1 MYESESIFSLLF
13 IVFTAV
19 GEWIDLVLKC
29 QQRSDERDEMD
40 TDDEYL
46 PTRPVRRLGSE
57 FLGKRTI
64 NAEQPCMEHALAN
77 DVDEEWICNCIR
89 HWNQSPSYELDG
101 EQLKLEMKKRGLGA
115 ILLSGKRMNKDNKW
129 NNNLNR
135 RVMGSEFL
143 GKRAVM
149 GSEFLGKRALG
160 SEFLGKRALG
170 SEFLGKR
177 ALGSEF
183 LGKRAMMGSEFL
195 GKRSNNAQ
203 EVDRSD

>member
-1 MYESESIFSLLF
+1 M
-13 IVFTAV
+13 A
-19 GEWIDLVLKC
+19 LKC
-29 QQRSDERDEMD
+29 QQHSDEGLASE
-40 TDDEYL
+40 EGHL
-46 PTRPVRRLGSE
+46 PVRPVRALGSE
-57 FLGKRTI
+57 FLGKRTLLST
-64 NAEQPCMEHALAN
+64 EQLCMDHGLSNEF
-77 DVDEEWICNCIR
+77 DQEWICNCIR
-89 HWNQSPSYELDG
+89 RWSQPPLSEMDED
-101 EQLKLEMKKRGLGA
+101 EQWMKPEMAKRGLGA

-129 NNNLNR
+129 NNNVNR
-135 RVMGSEFL
+135 RVMGSEFLGKRAVMGSEFL

-195 GKRSNNAQ
+195 GKRSNNSPE
-203 EVDRSD
+203 EVDRTD